1 MSPTSEVVKEIEGVK
16 TECLTLLKDIR
27 AFYSPPRGSRSYPGT
42 YKLLVIPLLY
52 AAWQRCFTLC
62 NAIAWRR
69 LRDETVAAGALTDSQ
84 RAVWLIQTGF
94 YRSFTD
100 KLLDSATIG
109 ISSDKPKRFHQ
120 PALASFLKQ
129 LDEWGAAKL
138 DIEVDIAKLVMT
150 FSNVNADVVTHNAKA
165 LGIEEFPPFQALK
178 LGRLH
183 SLVGFRNDIGHGG
196 TIQPPPDEEFETT
209 WSFTE
214 KLIAD
219 YSDVF
224 KAWVLMRFPPPLPPP
239 LPPTFREKLK
249 SKTLRV
255 FRALVDNEQI

>member
-1 MSPTSEVVKEIEGVK
+1 MKSPLSEVVKEIESVK
-16 TECLTLLKDIR
+16 TECLELLTKIR
-27 AFYSPPRGSRSYPGT
+27 TFHSPPVGSTAYPDT

-69 LRDETVAAGALTDSQ
+69 LRDETGAARTLTENQ

-109 ISSDKPKRFHQ
+109 TSSEKPKRFHQ
-120 PALASFLKQ
+120 PVLASFLGH
-129 LDEWGAAKL
+129 LNDWGEKEL
-138 DIEVDIAKLVMT
+138 DINVDIAKLVMT
-150 FSNVNADVVTHNAKA
+150 FSNVNAEVVNHNAKA
-165 LGIEEFPPFQALK
+165 LGLDLFPAFQALK

-183 SLVGFRNDIGHGG
+183 SLVGYRNDIGHGG
-196 TIQPPPDEEFETT
+196 TIEPPPDEEFGAT
-209 WSFTE
+209 WDFTE

-219 YSDVF
+219 YSEMF
-224 KAWVLMRFPPPLPPP
+224 KAWILMRFTPPAPPVPL
-239 LPPTFREKLK
+239 
-249 SKTLRV
+249 TLRQRLKAKARRV
-255 FRALVDNEQI
+255 IRALAEDEVA